1 MTQHLMSPP
10 PVVTPATVTSP
21 ADAAPTATAMA
32 SAGTLEVRLA
42 RNAVELT
49 EAQRLRYQVFYRE
62 MAARPSP
69 EMAAAG
75 RDFDRFDEICD
86 CLLVCDRTRPP
97 GRRVVGTYRLLRQ
110 EVAEATGG
118 FYSADEF
125 DLTALLAQLSDGCR
139 GLELGRSCVDAGYR
153 NNATIQ
159 LLWRG
164 ITSYLVHHRIGYMFG
179 CASLPGIDAQALA
192 PELSYLHHFHR
203 APPELRVTAL
213 DHRRA
218 AVELLAAEALSPRRV
233 LAALPPLIK
242 GYLRLGAYIGDGAV
256 IDHQFA
262 TTDVFIILPV
272 ERLSQRYVSHF
283 DPQGEIAKTPAA
295 AGRPQAAAA
304 ASPFARSRA

>member
-1 MTQHLMSPP
+1 
-10 PVVTPATVTSP
+10 
-21 ADAAPTATAMA
+21 MA
-32 SAGTLEVRLA
+32 SAGNLEVRLA
-42 RNAVELT
+42 HSAVELT

-86 CLLVCDRTRPP
+86 CLLVCDRSRPA

-110 EVAEATGG
+110 EVAAAAGG

-125 DLTALLAQLSDGCR
+125 DLRPLLARLSDDCR
-139 GLELGRSCVDAGYR
+139 GLELGRSCVDAAYR

-164 ITSYLVHHRIGYMFG
+164 ITSYLVRHRIGYMFG
-179 CASLPGIDAQALA
+179 CASLPGTDARALA

-203 APPELRVTAL
+203 APPELRVEAL
-213 DHRRA
+213 PRRRA
-218 AVELLAAEALSPRRV
+218 AVELLAPSELSPRRV
-233 LAALPPLIK
+233 LAGLPPLIK

-256 IDHQFA
+256 VDHQFA

-272 ERLSQRYVSHF
+272 ERLSRRYVSHF
-283 DPQGEIAKTPAA
+283 DRQGEIAKAP
-295 AGRPQAAAA
+295 AGRPQAAAEP
-304 ASPFARSRA
+304 SSLARSRA

>member
-1 MTQHLMSPP
+1 MPAGAQEAIASPLGAP
-10 PVVTPATVTSP
+10 
-21 ADAAPTATAMA
+21 DAAEAMA
-32 SAGTLEVRLA
+32 SAGNLEVRLA
-42 RNAVELT
+42 RDAAELN

-75 RDFDRFDEICD
+75 RDFDRFDESCD
-86 CLLVCDRTRPP
+86 CLLVYDRTRPA
-97 GRRVVGTYRLLRQ
+97 GRQVVGTYRLLRQ
-110 EVAEATGG
+110 EVAAAIGG

-125 DLTALLAQLSDGCR
+125 DLAPLLARLSEGCR

-164 ITSYLVHHRIGYMFG
+164 ITRYLALHRIGYMFG
-179 CASLPGIDAQALA
+179 CASLPGTEPQTLA
-192 PELSYLHHFHR
+192 AELGYLRHFHR
-203 APPELRVTAL
+203 APPELRVRAL
-213 DHRRA
+213 EHRRA
-218 AVELLAAEALSPRRV
+218 VVTLPAPEALSPRRA

-242 GYLRLGAYIGDGAV
+242 GYLRLGAYVGEDAV
-256 IDHQFA
+256 VDRQFV

-283 DPQGEIAKTPAA
+283 DRQGAIVKAPAVTR
-295 AGRPQAAAA
+295 RPQRPAESVIGSKA
-304 ASPFARSRA
+304 